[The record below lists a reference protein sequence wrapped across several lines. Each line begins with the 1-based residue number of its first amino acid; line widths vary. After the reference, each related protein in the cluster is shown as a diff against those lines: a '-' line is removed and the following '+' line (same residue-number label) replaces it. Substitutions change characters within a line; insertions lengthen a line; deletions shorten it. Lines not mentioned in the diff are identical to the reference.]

1 MSLHIGKRI
10 KEVLERQGRT
20 KVWFAKEINRTP
32 AACYHIFQCPTID
45 TGLLETISK
54 KLHHDFFQDLSA
66 DSNIK

>member
-1 MSLHIGKRI
+1 MSLHIGQRI
-10 KEVLERQGRT
+10 KEELERQGRT